1 VEEAVHLYKRGDAG
15 LCGDC
20 FSIMLS
26 EMESLRIDGRGET
39 IEV

>member
-1 VEEAVHLYKRGDAG
+1 MGDAG

-26 EMESLRIDGRGET
+26 EMESPRIDGGGGT
-39 IEV
+39 IYV